1 MPSCETI
8 KAKLRL
14 FDLRIQGLK
23 TENLK
28 INQLYE
34 ATSIKS
40 KMWQFLK

>member
-1 MPSCETI
+1 MSCCETI
-8 KAKLRL
+8 KAKLRI

-40 KMWQFLK
+40 ELWQFLK

>member
-8 KAKLRL
+8 KAKLGI
-14 FDLRIQGLK
+14 FDPRIQGLK

-28 INQLYE
+28 INQVYE

-40 KMWQFLK
+40 KMWQFIK